1 MNVSWEQILGFFTM
15 WPSPVVTVGLWA
27 EAGVPIWQTILYV
40 VLLTS
45 TSLSLTYFGVEWL
58 KNWVV
63 RKRIINR
70 RMVEKLH
77 NWWQQL
83 NNVSQNNGFRHSWT
97 KKTRKWLIPQKDWQ
111 VLAWGFVPFIP
122 VLPTVV
128 IIIAGLREL
137 KHGFLVLILG
147 NLFRNIIFCYAIYE
161 GHNLF
166 LRFFY

>member
-1 MNVSWEQILGFFTM
+1 MRFIKNFEGGECVLGTNFRLFYNVAKSGSNSGIVGRSWGPYLANHFVCGAFNLNQSELNVFRGR
-15 WPSPVVTVGLWA
+15 V
-27 EAGVPIWQTILYV
+27 
-40 VLLTS
+40 
-45 TSLSLTYFGVEWL
+45 
-58 KNWVV
+58 
-63 RKRIINR
+63 
-70 RMVEKLH
+70 VEKLH